1 MKYTKEFADKII
13 EAHKKNFGMVTIT
26 CKQMGISRITFYE
39 WIKKYPDFAEQINEA
54 QDVAI
59 DFAESMLMKNIQAQD
74 TTSIIFYLKTIGKR
88 RGYVEK
94 ALMDVTS
101 NGESIIPKVIEVEVI
116 ENKDQIKEK
125 G

>member
-1 MKYTKEFADKII
+1 MKYTKEFADKVI
-13 EAHKKNFGMVTIT
+13 ETHKKNFGIVTLT
-26 CKQMGISRITFYE
+26 CKQMNINRTTFYE
-39 WIKKYPDFAEQINEA
+39 WLKLYPDFAEQINEA